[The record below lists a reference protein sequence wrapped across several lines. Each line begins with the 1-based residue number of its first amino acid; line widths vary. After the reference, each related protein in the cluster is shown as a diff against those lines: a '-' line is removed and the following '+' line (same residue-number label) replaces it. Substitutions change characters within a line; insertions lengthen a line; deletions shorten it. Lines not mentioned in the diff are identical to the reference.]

1 VSLKVNSI
9 VAKQMDMGTTVLA
22 RVKRINKNK
31 NKPLSVL
38 DIEVMVM

>member
-1 VSLKVNSI
+1 
-9 VAKQMDMGTTVLA
+9 MDRGSTVLA
-22 RVKRINKNK
+22 RVKSVKKHK